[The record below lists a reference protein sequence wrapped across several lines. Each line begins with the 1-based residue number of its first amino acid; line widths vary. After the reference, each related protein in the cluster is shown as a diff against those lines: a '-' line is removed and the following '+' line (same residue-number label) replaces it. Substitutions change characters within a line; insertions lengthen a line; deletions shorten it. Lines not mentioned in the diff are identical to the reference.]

1 MINADWSKSSP
12 YDHKTI
18 EYEIVRTCNPELSTQ
33 NTAYTGYGV
42 VVCHFSC
49 DKTVV
54 NIIQVKTNKVEPH
67 FLELR

>member
-49 DKTVV
+49 DKIVAYCGEYYSS
-54 NIIQVKTNKVEPH
+54 KNKQS
-67 FLELR
+67 